1 MSRPQLIVEVTDTGI
16 GMSPE
21 QIDTLFEP
29 FMQADVSTTRRYGGT
44 GLGLSI
50 SRRLARMLGGELT
63 ATSALAAGST
73 FRLTLP
79 VVAAPDARL
88 TPPGDLPRL
97 LAAAEPAQ
105 PSRLALRVL
114 LAEDGPENRDVISLQ
129 LSRAGCE
136 VRSVP
141 DGQAAVNAALSSL
154 HEGKPFDVILMDM
167 QMPVMDGYTAT
178 SRLRGAGYTGPIV
191 ALTANAMREDCERC
205 SKAGCDA
212 YAPKPVDMPGLLRLL
227 ARLASQGAVAGGGAG
242 VAAPAAREMP
252 LEEDPVLRDLTQRFL
267 RGLSEMLD
275 TMTTCLAEGRL
286 KDLAGLAHRL
296 AGAGGSYGF
305 PAITATARR
314 LEAAAAGGGEAAQ
327 LQSLLGDVGRSI
339 LEAQGSGLQGDS
351 VAGLTVRDHG

>member
-1 MSRPQLIVEVTDTGI
+1 
-16 GMSPE
+16 
-21 QIDTLFEP
+21 
-29 FMQADVSTTRRYGGT
+29 
-44 GLGLSI
+44 
-50 SRRLARMLGGELT
+50 
-63 ATSALAAGST
+63 
-73 FRLTLP
+73 LTLP
-79 VVAAPDARL
+79 VVAAPEAGL

-97 LAAAEPAQ
+97 LAAAAGETAQ
-105 PSRLALRVL
+105 PGRVALRVL

-129 LSRAGCE
+129 LSRAGC
-136 VRSVP
+136 VVKSVP

-178 SRLRGAGYTGPIV
+178 ARLRSAGYGGPIV

-227 ARLASQGAVAGGGAG
+227 ARLAPQGAGAGGGAAAA
-242 VAAPAAREMP
+242 AAPEVP

-267 RGLSEMLD
+267 RGLSETLE

-286 KDLAGLAHRL
+286 KDLGGLAHRL

-305 PAITATARR
+305 PSITAAARE
-314 LEAAAAGGGEAAQ
+314 LEMAAAGGAEAAQ
-327 LQSLLGDVGRSI
+327 LQSRLGDLGRRI
-339 LEAQGSGLQGDS
+339 LEAQGSGLQGES
-351 VAGLTVRDHG
+351 VAGMTLRDHA